1 MKVSDFT
8 QHVAP
13 VTQLIAE
20 RDKTLLH
27 LTDQILLDQ
36 ILTSPLQEILASP
49 EWEKLTVASYWTTL
63 TPLLAKKGG
72 RKQARIL
79 LLYPISTQLRRL
91 RKMKPLLLD
100 YPDFQYK
107 IDNKIREHMR
117 EWDLANQVLQSFDQ
131 LLITQKKIATT

>member
-1 MKVSDFT
+1 MNITDFT
-8 QHVAP
+8 QHVPA
-13 VTQLIAE
+13 VTQLIAQ
-20 RDKTLLH
+20 RDKILLDV
-27 LTDQILLDQ
+27 TDQMLLDQ
-36 ILTSPLQEILASP
+36 ILTSPLPKVLASP

-63 TPLLAKKGG
+63 TPLLSRKGG
-72 RKQARIL
+72 RNDARLL

-107 IDNKIREHMR
+107 IDKKISEHMR

-131 LLITQKKIATT
+131 LLSTQKK